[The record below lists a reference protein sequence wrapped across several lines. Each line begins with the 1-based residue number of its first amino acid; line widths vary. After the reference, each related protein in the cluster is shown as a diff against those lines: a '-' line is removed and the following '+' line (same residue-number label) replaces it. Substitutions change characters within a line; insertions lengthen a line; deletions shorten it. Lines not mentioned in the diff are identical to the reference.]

1 LNLKIDLNT
10 IVVDN
15 TPEIAY
21 YENNKAVLAAENSF
35 EKQQL
40 LPDISASYFQ
50 GTNDQLDDNLY
61 GYQLGLRI
69 PLLFSGQ
76 ASRIKAS
83 KFAKQMASAE
93 SEEYKIQL
101 SAKHRILLQQ
111 LSQLQKSL
119 DYYENEG
126 ASLSD
131 EIIKTAQISFKNG
144 EIDFYQYI
152 QSLESAYQIK
162 LGYLE
167 KLKEY
172 NQTVIDI
179 NFLTL

>member
-1 LNLKIDLNT
+1 MIE
-10 IVVDN
+10 N
-15 TPEIAY
+15 TPEVAY
-21 YENNKAVLAAENSF
+21 YENNQAVVEAERGF

-40 LPDISASYFQ
+40 LPDISLTYFQ
-50 GTNDQLDDNLY
+50 GTNDQLDGNLY
-61 GYQLGLRI
+61 GYQLGLKI
-69 PLLFSGQ
+69 PLFFSGQ

-83 KFAKQMASAE
+83 KIANEIAVAE
-93 SEEYKIQL
+93 TMDYKMQL
-101 SAKHRILLQQ
+101 KTKREVLLQQ
-111 LSQLQKSL
+111 ISQLQSSL

-131 EIIKTAQISFKNG
+131 EILKTAQISFKNG

-172 NQTVIDI
+172 NQTAI
-179 NFLTL
+179 NLNYLTL